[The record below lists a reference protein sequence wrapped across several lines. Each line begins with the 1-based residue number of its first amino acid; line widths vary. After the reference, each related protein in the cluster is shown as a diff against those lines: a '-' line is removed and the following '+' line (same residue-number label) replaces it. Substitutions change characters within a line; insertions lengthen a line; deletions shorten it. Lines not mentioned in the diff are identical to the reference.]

1 MQVIDLE
8 HIINNLTPISTD
20 HRYSLAWSSGG
31 VIGIRELATCSPLVT
46 LRENHGA
53 ILRSGFSSDMQ
64 QLVSANED
72 GTYSIWFIKS
82 DITPK
87 GRTPQ
92 NNIVDY
98 ICDVD
103 LVPYLNINP
112 KSKAHRYHFMLKDVS
127 YAMYDWYDWQD
138 CQCPYC
144 AWYSPCREPGWKSS
158 DPSAT
163 SCSRGSKGC
172 NYKSTRLAEKK
183 GKRYHIR

>member
-8 HIINNLTPISTD
+8 HIINNVTPISTD
-20 HRYSLAWSSGG
+20 RRYSLAWSSGG

-46 LRENHGA
+46 LREDHGA
-53 ILRSGFSSDMQ
+53 ILRAGFSTDMR

-72 GTYSIWFIKS
+72 GTYSIWFIKN
-82 DITPK
+82 DIPPK

-112 KSKAHRYHFMLKDVS
+112 N
-127 YAMYDWYDWQD
+127 